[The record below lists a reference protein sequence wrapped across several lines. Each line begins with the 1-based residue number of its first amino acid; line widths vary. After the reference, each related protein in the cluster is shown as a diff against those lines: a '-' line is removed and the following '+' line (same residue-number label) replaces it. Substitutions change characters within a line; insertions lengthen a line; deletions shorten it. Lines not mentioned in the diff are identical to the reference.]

1 MGGTEYPYSREFRET
16 LRALKQQKMK
26 SFRQDAKKRN
36 YTSVSYNLEINHT
49 LGKIFSKRKIV
60 FYHFLLK
67 VYVHH

>member
-1 MGGTEYPYSREFRET
+1 MGGMEYPYSRDFRET
-16 LRALKQQKMK
+16 LRALKQHKIK
-26 SFRQDAKKRN
+26 SFRHAKKRN